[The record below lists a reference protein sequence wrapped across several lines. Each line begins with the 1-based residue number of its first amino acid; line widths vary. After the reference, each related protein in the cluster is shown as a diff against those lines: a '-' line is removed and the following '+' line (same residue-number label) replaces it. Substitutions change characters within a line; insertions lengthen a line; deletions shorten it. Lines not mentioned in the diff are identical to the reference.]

1 MSEPIVPPE
10 AVGLEEE
17 HRLFEEYKAARA
29 RAEETG
35 DWRDGLAAGRAWGR
49 FIEAFDPRPPVQ
61 HRREEVGT

>member
-1 MSEPIVPPE
+1 MSETIAPPE

-35 DWRDGLAAGRAWGR
+35 HWRDGLAAGRAWGR
-49 FIEAFDPRPPVQ
+49 FIEAFDPRPPAP
-61 HRREEVGT
+61 RREEVAS